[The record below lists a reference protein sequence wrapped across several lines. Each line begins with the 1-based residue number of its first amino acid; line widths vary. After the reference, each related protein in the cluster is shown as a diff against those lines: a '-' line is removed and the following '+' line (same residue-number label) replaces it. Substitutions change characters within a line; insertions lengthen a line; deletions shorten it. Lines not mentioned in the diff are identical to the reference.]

1 MDKTLK
7 LLKRPDPWLSK
18 KITKEFDFDT
28 MDAKE
33 ISGQMARIM
42 MENDGIGLAAN
53 QVGLDARIFV
63 MRPLEHPELNKPF
76 AIINPIIR
84 EVSEETITSKEGCL
98 SSPLLFLSIKRP
110 ARLVAQFLDL
120 DRKEC
125 IIEFTGID
133 ARCFLHEYD
142 HLEGIDF
149 TDRVSQLKIDI
160 AKKRQQKL
168 QNKLRKL
175 QNG

>member
-1 MDKTLK
+1 MDKTLE
-7 LLKRPDPWLSK
+7 LIKRPNPWLSK
-18 KITKEFDFDT
+18 KITKDFDFDS
-28 MDAKE
+28 MDATE
-33 ISGQMARIM
+33 ISGQMSKRM

-53 QVGLDARIFV
+53 QVGIDARIFV
-63 MRPLEHPELNKPF
+63 MRPIEHPEINKPF
-76 AIINPIIR
+76 ALINPVIR
-84 EVSEETITSKEGCL
+84 EVSEETETSKEGCL
-98 SSPLLFLSIKRP
+98 SSPLLFLPVKRP
-110 ARLVAQFLDL
+110 VRLVAQFLDL
-120 DRKEC
+120 DAKEC

-160 AKKRQQKL
+160 AKKRQKKL
-168 QNKLRKL
+168 HTKLRKL